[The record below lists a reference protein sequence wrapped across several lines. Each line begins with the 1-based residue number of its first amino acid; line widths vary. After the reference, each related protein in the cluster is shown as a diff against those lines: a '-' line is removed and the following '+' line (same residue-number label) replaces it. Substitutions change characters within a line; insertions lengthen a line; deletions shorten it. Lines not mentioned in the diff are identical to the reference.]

1 MASKILLHA
10 ETGRPSGTGPAR
22 RLRQAGQVP
31 GTVYGMG
38 SEPVSVAVAWSELRK
53 ALTTDQ
59 GVNALITLEVDGAEH
74 ASLVKQIQR
83 HPVRRDVIHVDF
95 LRIDPTKPVTVNV
108 PIVLT
113 GESKAVNAM
122 QGRVEQLV
130 FNLTLKARPDRIP
143 TEVRVDI
150 SKLEIGTFVTVSDI
164 PLGDGVVADVDAD
177 ISIAQ
182 GSATRQTIL
191 LQSEANKADDGD
203 GAGVAP
209 AGKGAKGKGGKGK

>member
-10 ETGRPSGTGPAR
+10 ETGRPSGTGPSR
-22 RLRQAGQVP
+22 RLRETGQVP

-38 SEPVSVAVAWSELRK
+38 SEPVSVAVVWSDLRK

-59 GVNALITLEVDGAEH
+59 GVNALITLEVDGAEQ
-74 ASLVKQIQR
+74 ASLVKHIQR
-83 HPVRRDVIHVDF
+83 HPVRRNVIHVDF

-130 FNLTLKARPDRIP
+130 FNLTVKARPDRIP

-150 SKLEIGTFVTVSDI
+150 SGLEIGTFVTVSDI

-182 GSATRQTIL
+182 GSATRQSIL
-191 LQSEANKADDGD
+191 LQSEANKDEA
-203 GAGVAP
+203 VAEAPP
-209 AGKGAKGKGGKGK
+209 AGKGKGGKGK